1 MSDDRPVRGHPF
13 DAAPAGL
20 LVLDGARCLIEANSY
35 ACELAGDR
43 PEAIAKD
50 PQPMLRQMLCP
61 AAVETLLSAC
71 DQVLSDGTLRSL
83 SRQPWP
89 RPDRPR
95 YFDWQLRRI
104 SGRDG
109 SPQVLVFFVEI
120 TQHVK
125 CPEGKTIAP
134 PANEGVVATP
144 AALSESLRV
153 NDTLR
158 RANQEL
164 EHFAAAA
171 SHDLQEPLR
180 MVTSYLGLLRTRLD
194 GRLDDT
200 TNAYFNTITAAAER
214 MRQLIQ
220 NLLKLAR
227 IGPRELTPTWF
238 DGSEAV
244 DEAIHNLES
253 QVRETTATI
262 ARDGLPRIF
271 GDRTQVVLLFQNL
284 IGNALKYRRP
294 GEPPRIRINGG
305 TRYGNCLFSVSDN
318 GLGIDDRHR
327 QEIFTAFRRL
337 HGRDTIPG
345 TGLGLTICQRIVHQH
360 NGSIWVESEPGR
372 GSTFFFTLA
381 QPEHGDADPQARGAA
396 ALDEHHHGTADATH
410 AH

>member
-1 MSDDRPVRGHPF
+1 
-13 DAAPAGL
+13 
-20 LVLDGARCLIEANSY
+20 
-35 ACELAGDR
+35 
-43 PEAIAKD
+43 
-50 PQPMLRQMLCP
+50 MLCP
-61 AAVETLLSAC
+61 AAVETLLTAC

-104 SGRDG
+104 SGPDG

-120 TQHVK
+120 TQHVT
-125 CPEGKTIAP
+125 CPEGKAMATP
-134 PANEGVVATP
+134 SNDGVVATP
-144 AALSESLRV
+144 AALSDSLRA

-180 MVTSYLGLLRTRLD
+180 MVTSYLGLLRTKLD
-194 GRLDDT
+194 GKLDDT
-200 TNAYFNTITAAAER
+200 TNAYFNIITEAAER

-227 IGPRELTPTWF
+227 VGPRELMPTWF

-244 DEAIHNLES
+244 DEAINNLES
-253 QVRETTATI
+253 QVRETAATI
-262 ARDGLPRIF
+262 TRDGLPRIF

-294 GEPPRIRINGG
+294 GEQPRIRIIGG
-305 TRYGNCLFSVSDN
+305 TRDGDCLFSVSDN
-318 GLGIDDRHR
+318 GLGIDDKHR

-337 HGRDTIPG
+337 HARDAIPG

-360 NGSIWVESEPGR
+360 NGTIWVESEPGR

-381 QPEHGDADPQARGAA
+381 QPGHGDAHSQAQAEAA
-396 ALDEHHHGTADATH
+396 FNEHQQGTADASH
-410 AH
+410 AR